1 MIAHLPYR
9 EKIIEAQIIGTE
21 MTRTSFIVCAV
32 EDVGKMNMAMLY
44 YAGHEN
50 LDDAQK
56 EYDSLMKQPL
66 ILPMDGGGFKQL
78 LWVIVKATVKIE
90 RVME

>member
-9 EKIIEAQIIGTE
+9 EKIIAGQLRGTE

-32 EDVGKMNMAMLY
+32 EDVGEMNMAMLY

-50 LDDAQK
+50 LDDAKK
-56 EYDSLMKQPL
+56 EYDPLMKQPL
-66 ILPMDGGGFKQL
+66 VVPMDGGGFRQL